1 MRQEAVTGR
10 KDKYSVPEHNKC
22 VFDDPVNE
30 FLEIARDYDGFIIGS
45 PVHWGGAG
53 GAITS
58 LDIYPLGLRGYM
70 YFIKYQNVIVF
81 ASA

>member
-1 MRQEAVTGR
+1 M
-10 KDKYSVPEHNKC
+10 
-22 VFDDPVNE
+22 FDDPVNE

-58 LDIYPLGLRGYM
+58 LDIYPPRFEGVYVLHKVPECHC
-70 YFIKYQNVIVF
+70 IC
-81 ASA
+81 